1 MDNIREK
8 LLKLVAICPCE
19 SSCEGLSGS
28 CPDRKNG
35 CCNNFYKLPYC
46 AFGKLVD
53 HLIANGVTVS
63 EEALPVADEATERSV
78 AVEKTEDQR
87 KHEGFIGHRKLEQE
101 WIPVSEPPKE
111 WRRDNGEMI
120 NYLVYVPEF
129 GVDIGNYGEP
139 AKCWLCMGLPCKPTH
154 WAHLPTP
161 PKQEG

>member
-1 MDNIREK
+1 MINIREK
-8 LLKLVAICPCE
+8 LVELLNRVQ
-19 SSCEGLSGS
+19 
-28 CPDRKNG
+28 DNG
-35 CCNNFYKLPYC
+35 QKTTHEAHSVTVCVKRNEDI
-46 AFGKLVD
+46 AD
-53 HLIANGVTVS
+53 HLIANGETV
-63 EEALPVADEATERSV
+63 
-78 AVEKTEDQR
+78 
-87 KHEGFIGHRKLEQE
+87 QE

-161 PKQEG
+161 PKKEE

>member
-8 LLKLVAICPCE
+8 LVELIGDCKWYMPLEDLA
-19 SSCEGLSGS
+19 
-28 CPDRKNG
+28 
-35 CCNNFYKLPYC
+35 
-46 AFGKLVD
+46 D
-53 HLIANGVTVS
+53 HLIAHGVT
-63 EEALPVADEATERSV
+63 
-78 AVEKTEDQR
+78 
-87 KHEGFIGHRKLEQE
+87 IQE

-154 WAHLPTP
+154 WAHLPAP
-161 PKQEG
+161 PKGVSE

>member
-1 MDNIREK
+1 MDIREK
-8 LLKLVAICPCE
+8 LVELFAEAARICGKSDCCLCRYFNDQ
-19 SSCEGLSGS
+19 SCVDAL
-28 CPDRKNG
+28 
-35 CCNNFYKLPYC
+35 LI
-46 AFGKLVD
+46 D
-53 HLIANGVTVS
+53 HLLANGVTV
-63 EEALPVADEATERSV
+63 
-78 AVEKTEDQR
+78 
-87 KHEGFIGHRKLEQE
+87 QE
-101 WIPVSEPPKE
+101 WIPASEPPKE

>member
-1 MDNIREK
+1 MNIIRENLVE
-8 LLKLVAICPCE
+8 LLKDNEDIVRAWC
-19 SSCEGLSGS
+19 GS
-28 CPDRKNG
+28 YED
-35 CCNNFYKLPYC
+35 
-46 AFGKLVD
+46 AAD
-53 HLIANGVTVS
+53 HLIANGVTV
-63 EEALPVADEATERSV
+63 
-78 AVEKTEDQR
+78 
-87 KHEGFIGHRKLEQE
+87 QE

-120 NYLVYVPEF
+120 NYLVYVPEY

>member
-8 LLKLVAICPCE
+8 LVKLVAICPCE
-19 SSCEGLSGS
+19 SSCEGIPGS
-28 CPDRKNG
+28 CPDRKG
-35 CCNNFYKLPYC
+35 SFCNNFYKLPYC

-53 HLIANGVTVS
+53 HLIANGVTV
-63 EEALPVADEATERSV
+63 
-78 AVEKTEDQR
+78 
-87 KHEGFIGHRKLEQE
+87 QE

-120 NYLVYVPEF
+120 NYLVYVPEY

>member
-8 LLKLVAICPCE
+8 LVELFDLAARVCNKTNCDECRYFTEP
-19 SSCEGLSGS
+19 SCTDQL
-28 CPDRKNG
+28 
-35 CCNNFYKLPYC
+35 
-46 AFGKLVD
+46 AVD
-53 HLIANGVTVS
+53 ILIHNGVTV
-63 EEALPVADEATERSV
+63 
-78 AVEKTEDQR
+78 
-87 KHEGFIGHRKLEQE
+87 QE
-101 WIPVSEPPKE
+101 WISVSEPPKE

>member
-1 MDNIREK
+1 MIDIRK
-8 LLKLVAICPCE
+8 KLVELLGKAIGDAVTSTSE
-19 SSCEGLSGS
+19 GKDVLSLDDMASC
-28 CPDRKNG
+28 
-35 CCNNFYKLPYC
+35 
-46 AFGKLVD
+46 
-53 HLIANGVTVS
+53 LIANGVTV
-63 EEALPVADEATERSV
+63 
-78 AVEKTEDQR
+78 
-87 KHEGFIGHRKLEQE
+87 QE
-101 WIPVSEPPKE
+101 WITVSEPPKE

>member
-1 MDNIREK
+1 MMDNIREK
-8 LLKLVAICPCE
+8 LVELIYHFTDY
-19 SSCEGLSGS
+19 LSKREAK
-28 CPDRKNG
+28 C
-35 CCNNFYKLPYC
+35 L
-46 AFGKLVD
+46 AD
-53 HLIANGVTVS
+53 HLIANGVT
-63 EEALPVADEATERSV
+63 
-78 AVEKTEDQR
+78 
-87 KHEGFIGHRKLEQE
+87 IQE

>member
-1 MDNIREK
+1 MDIREK
-8 LLKLVAICPCE
+8 LVEQLREVQYLG
-19 SSCEGLSGS
+19 GLEE
-28 CPDRKNG
+28 KI
-35 CCNNFYKLPYC
+35 
-46 AFGKLVD
+46 AD
-53 HLIANGVTVS
+53 HLIANNVTV
-63 EEALPVADEATERSV
+63 
-78 AVEKTEDQR
+78 
-87 KHEGFIGHRKLEQE
+87 QE

>member
-1 MDNIREK
+1 MANREK
-8 LLKLVAICPCE
+8 LLEMFDEAVKICGETRCDRCDYFASMKCVDERVA
-19 SSCEGLSGS
+19 
-28 CPDRKNG
+28 D
-35 CCNNFYKLPYC
+35 Y
-46 AFGKLVD
+46 
-53 HLIANGVTVS
+53 LIANGVT
-63 EEALPVADEATERSV
+63 
-78 AVEKTEDQR
+78 
-87 KHEGFIGHRKLEQE
+87 IQE
-101 WIPVSEPPKE
+101 WIPVSKPPKE

>member
-1 MDNIREK
+1 MDIREK
-8 LLKLVAICPCE
+8 LVEMFDEAVKICGETRCDRCDYFASMKCVDERVA
-19 SSCEGLSGS
+19 
-28 CPDRKNG
+28 
-35 CCNNFYKLPYC
+35 
-46 AFGKLVD
+46 D

-63 EEALPVADEATERSV
+63 EEALPVADKATERSV

-87 KHEGFIGHRKLEQE
+87 KPEGFIGHRKLEQE
-101 WIPVSEPPKE
+101 WIPVTDPPKE

-139 AKCWLCMGLPCKPTH
+139 AKCWLCMGIPCKPTH

>member
-8 LLKLVAICPCE
+8 LVALLNVNGNIVRAWC
-19 SSCEGLSGS
+19 SSYE
-28 CPDRKNG
+28 D
-35 CCNNFYKLPYC
+35 
-46 AFGKLVD
+46 AAD
-53 HLIANGVTVS
+53 ELIANGVTV
-63 EEALPVADEATERSV
+63 
-78 AVEKTEDQR
+78 
-87 KHEGFIGHRKLEQE
+87 QE

-120 NYLVYVPEF
+120 NYLVYEPEF

-161 PKQEG
+161 PKGE

>member
-1 MDNIREK
+1 MDNIK
-8 LLKLVAICPCE
+8 QQLADILMDTL
-19 SSCEGLSGS
+19 
-28 CPDRKNG
+28 PDEHPWAGRV
-35 CCNNFYKLPYC
+35 CD
-46 AFGKLVD
+46 LVD
-53 HLIANGVTVS
+53 ALIANCVTV
-63 EEALPVADEATERSV
+63 
-78 AVEKTEDQR
+78 
-87 KHEGFIGHRKLEQE
+87 QE

>member
-8 LLKLVAICPCE
+8 LVKLLGKAIGNAVTSTSE
-19 SSCEGLSGS
+19 GKDVLSLDDMASC
-28 CPDRKNG
+28 
-35 CCNNFYKLPYC
+35 
-46 AFGKLVD
+46 
-53 HLIANGVTVS
+53 LIANGVT
-63 EEALPVADEATERSV
+63 
-78 AVEKTEDQR
+78 
-87 KHEGFIGHRKLEQE
+87 IQE

>member
-8 LLKLVAICPCE
+8 LVKLLLHVSKKCQKQGGVTWYDFA
-19 SSCEGLSGS
+19 
-28 CPDRKNG
+28 
-35 CCNNFYKLPYC
+35 
-46 AFGKLVD
+46 D
-53 HLIANGVTVS
+53 HLIANGVTV
-63 EEALPVADEATERSV
+63 
-78 AVEKTEDQR
+78 
-87 KHEGFIGHRKLEQE
+87 QE

-161 PKQEG
+161 PKGE